1 MQRHFQTGSRQRSGV
16 AVTETRHHSRVVEFD
31 RRLGASTRRVWRRFE
46 FTFMAIPCHSS
57 YALNRS
63 GSFRFASLRLVW
75 IVLSRKLE
83 RIGTGIRSRVMNLQS
98 DLTPLTAEP
107 QCAPSWFAVRV
118 LPRHEKMVNSVLGHK
133 GFETFLPMY
142 SRRHRYSSRTR
153 CFDLPL
159 FPGYL
164 FCRLDLSTRLPL
176 LTTPGVIQ
184 MVGVGRTPIPVD
196 EQEIVAIQRAVESRL
211 PLTPVSGWQ
220 AGQRGRI
227 TDGPLTGLEG
237 AIVRVKAAVRLV
249 LSVTLLQ
256 RSVCVEIDGDC
267 VALV

>member
-1 MQRHFQTGSRQRSGV
+1 M
-16 AVTETRHHSRVVEFD
+16 
-31 RRLGASTRRVWRRFE
+31 
-46 FTFMAIPCHSS
+46 S
-57 YALNRS
+57 YESN
-63 GSFRFASLRLVW
+63 
-75 IVLSRKLE
+75 LS
-83 RIGTGIRSRVMNLQS
+83 
-98 DLTPLTAEP
+98 DPAPL
-107 QCAPSWFAVRV
+107 APAPESARDWFAVRV
-118 LPRHEKMVNSVLGHK
+118 LPRHEKTVNSVLGHK

-142 SRRHRYSSRTR
+142 SRRHRYPSRTR

-164 FCRLDLSTRLPL
+164 FCRLHLAARLPI

-184 MVGVGRTPIPVD
+184 MVGAGRTPIAVD
-196 EQEIVAIQRAVESRL
+196 EQEIVVIQRAVESRL

-227 TDGPLTGLEG
+227 MDGPLAGLEG
-237 AIVRVKAAVRLV
+237 AIVRVKAAVRLI

-256 RSVCVEIDGDC
+256 RSVCVEIDGDR

>member
-1 MQRHFQTGSRQRSGV
+1 VVTELISIVSIR
-16 AVTETRHHSRVVEFD
+16 AVT
-31 RRLGASTRRVWRRFE
+31 
-46 FTFMAIPCHSS
+46 
-57 YALNRS
+57 
-63 GSFRFASLRLVW
+63 
-75 IVLSRKLE
+75 
-83 RIGTGIRSRVMNLQS
+83 IGTGRALPEIGEGWNWKTGMSYESNLN
-98 DLTPLTAEP
+98 LENGARN
-107 QCAPSWFAVRV
+107 WFAVRV

-142 SRRHRYSSRTR
+142 SRRHRYPSRAR

-164 FCRLDLSTRLPL
+164 FCRLHLAGRLPI

-184 MVGVGRTPIPVD
+184 MVGAGRTPIAVD
-196 EQEIVAIQRAVESRL
+196 EQEIVALQRAVESHL

-227 TDGPLTGLEG
+227 TDGPLAGLEG
-237 AIVRVKAAVRLV
+237 AIVRVKATVRLV

-256 RSVCVEIDGDC
+256 RSVCVEIDHDR